1 MNTLGTAV
9 AAEKKEARGKKEGEK
24 DEAEDGES
32 EVDHVVGAIVGIAV
46 SQDMTM
52 KGLQATLHVRSND
65 RLEGKGNH
73 ALTAGGEVMEIE
85 DLPVERDNR
94 SHCVEREKI
103 LRSAALSIL
112 NKKDNGI
119 HNSERLEKKNSE
131 YCLGASRERAFAEKP
146 MCG

>member
-1 MNTLGTAV
+1 MNTLGTAMT
-9 AAEKKEARGKKEGEK
+9 AKEEEARGEKESEK
-24 DEAEDGES
+24 DEAEDRES
-32 EVDHVVGAIVGIAV
+32 EIDHIVGAIVGIAV
-46 SQDMTM
+46 SQDMAM

-103 LRSAALSIL
+103 LRSAAQAIL
-112 NKKDNGI
+112 NKNDNG
-119 HNSERLEKKNSE
+119 L
-131 YCLGASRERAFAEKP
+131 AVV
-146 MCG
+146 CG